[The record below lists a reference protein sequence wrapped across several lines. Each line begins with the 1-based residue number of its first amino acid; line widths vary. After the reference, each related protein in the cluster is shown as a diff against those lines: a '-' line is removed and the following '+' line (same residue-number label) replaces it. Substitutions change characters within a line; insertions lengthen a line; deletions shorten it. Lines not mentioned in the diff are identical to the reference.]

1 MAFTVSPNSVH
12 IPHPSQL
19 SSRNPLGRS
28 SVPPPILP
36 PSSLS
41 FPIKS
46 LAIRHFVAFSA
57 SSAAGSSNSNSDF
70 NPYEVLGVSP
80 LAGFEKIKTTYSKKH
95 KDAERRGDGEAA
107 KQLEI
112 AYDKIMMSQLTQRK
126 KGVTFGSL
134 KVSKEI
140 KYADKLPIVPWG
152 PRYSKSEVRD
162 IQINLALSAV
172 FTTWVLIKR
181 NADWKPLQF
190 LAFVFV
196 YRIFE
201 KLKALEPPQS
211 QVFTVEEDNGRMLR
225 MGKRLIRSLGLAFGC
240 IAVASLGYTGLLNLI
255 ESMGWFIPAI
265 IYNNQESI
273 VTASTAVLLYIVASY
288 YR

>member
-12 IPHPSQL
+12 IPQPSHFHP
-19 SSRNPLGRS
+19 RNPFRRCS
-28 SVPPPILP
+28 IPPPILP

-41 FPIKS
+41 FPKG
-46 LAIRHFVAFSA
+46 LANRLVVVFSA
-57 SSAAGSSNSNSDF
+57 SSAAGSSNSNSDL
-70 NPYEVLGVSP
+70 NPYEVLGVSQ
-80 LAGFEKIKTTYSKKH
+80 LAGFEKIKTAYARKH
-95 KDAERRGDGEAA
+95 KDAERRGDEEAA

-152 PRYSKSEVRD
+152 PRFSKSDVKD
-162 IQINLALSAV
+162 IRINLALSAV
-172 FTTWVLIKR
+172 FTTWVLIKQ

-201 KLKALEPPQS
+201 KLKSLEPPQS
-211 QVFTVEEDNGRMLR
+211 LVFTEEEDNGRMLR

-255 ESMGWFIPAI
+255 ESTGRFIPAI
-265 IYNNQESI
+265 IYNNQEPI
-273 VTASTAVLLYIVASY
+273 VTAATAVLLYIVASY

>member
-12 IPHPSQL
+12 IPQPSHFHP
-19 SSRNPLGRS
+19 RNPFRRCS
-28 SVPPPILP
+28 IPPPILP

-41 FPIKS
+41 FPKG
-46 LAIRHFVAFSA
+46 LANRLVVVFSA
-57 SSAAGSSNSNSDF
+57 SSAAGSSNSNSDL
-70 NPYEVLGVSP
+70 NPYEVLGVSQ
-80 LAGFEKIKTTYSKKH
+80 LAGFEKIKTAYARKH
-95 KDAERRGDGEAA
+95 KDAELRGDEEAA

-152 PRYSKSEVRD
+152 PRFSKSDVKD
-162 IQINLALSAV
+162 IRINLALSAV
-172 FTTWVLIKR
+172 FTTWVLIKQ

-201 KLKALEPPQS
+201 KLKSLEPPQS
-211 QVFTVEEDNGRMLR
+211 LVFTEEEDNGRMLR

-255 ESMGWFIPAI
+255 ESTGRFIPAI
-265 IYNNQESI
+265 IYNNQEPI
-273 VTASTAVLLYIVASY
+273 VTAATAVLLYIVASY

>member
-12 IPHPSQL
+12 FPQPSHFHP
-19 SSRNPLGRS
+19 RNPFRRCS
-28 SVPPPILP
+28 IPPPILP

-41 FPIKS
+41 FPKG
-46 LAIRHFVAFSA
+46 LANRLVVVFSA
-57 SSAAGSSNSNSDF
+57 SSAAGSSNSNSDL
-70 NPYEVLGVSP
+70 NPYEVLGVSQ
-80 LAGFEKIKTTYSKKH
+80 LAGFEKIKTAYARKH
-95 KDAERRGDGEAA
+95 KDAERRGDEEAA

-112 AYDKIMMSQLTQRK
+112 AYDRIMMSQLTQRK

-152 PRYSKSEVRD
+152 PRFSKSEVKD
-162 IQINLALSAV
+162 IRINLALSAV
-172 FTTWVLIKR
+172 FTTWVLIKQ

-201 KLKALEPPQS
+201 KLKSLEPPQS
-211 QVFTVEEDNGRMLR
+211 LVFTEAEDNGRMLR
-225 MGKRLIRSLGLAFGC
+225 MGRRLIRSLGLAFGC

-255 ESMGWFIPAI
+255 ESTGRFIPAI
-265 IYNNQESI
+265 IYNNQEPI
-273 VTASTAVLLYIVASY
+273 VTAATAVLLYIVASY